1 MKLSISN
8 IAWNSDEDDL
18 IISLLK
24 KNGINKIEIAPTK
37 FWERPLDTSTYEH
50 DELKRNWGNKGI
62 SFIAMQSLLFGQ
74 SHLNLFSTVESRNQM
89 LDYLSGII
97 SLAGNLGVKTLVF
110 GSPKNR
116 LVGKLSYKERME
128 IAAPFFYQLGSFAV
142 KNNVTLCIEPN
153 PIHYGCDFI
162 TNTEEALGLI
172 REVNHPGFQLH
183 LDSGALELNDENI
196 YTVIEHSMP
205 YLKHFHISE
214 PYLNLIGSG
223 QTKHREIAI
232 ALRSL
237 GYENWISIE
246 MKNSVSPSNI
256 ESVERALDYTLETY
270 VQRGAY

>member
-1 MKLSISN
+1 
-8 IAWNSDEDDL
+8 
-18 IISLLK
+18 
-24 KNGINKIEIAPTK
+24 
-37 FWERPLDTSTYEH
+37 
-50 DELKRNWGNKGI
+50 
-62 SFIAMQSLLFGQ
+62 MQSLLFGQ